1 MSVGAALK
9 GLGMKLEA
17 AVRDGNLEEQA
28 VLVKQANEMV
38 LPLVHKLNIDTSA
51 VDNFKLFEHNC
62 AQV

>member
-1 MSVGAALK
+1 
-9 GLGMKLEA
+9 MKLEA

-28 VLVKQANEMV
+28 MLVKQANEMV

-51 VDNFKLFEHNC
+51 VDNFEIFEHNC